1 MITLWAAQEQE
12 EFTNRLNSLSSI
24 LQQLRCNLVGTVVT
38 VNSCMVIGFHR
49 FPTDVTL
56 EGGGGAG
63 FNSMH
68 IRSIGAI
75 MLIDLQVNVLS
86 CFLKNVYLP
95 SRVE

>member
-1 MITLWAAQEQE
+1 MITFWAAQEQE
-12 EFTNRLNSLSSI
+12 EFTNRLNSLSST

-56 EGGGGAG
+56 EGGGAG

-75 MLIDLQVNVLS
+75 ILIDLQVNVLS

-95 SRVE
+95 SIVE